1 MTMKDDIKAL
11 LAEFSQAFEQKL
23 NNTKAEVLELHSKTT
38 TSLAQ
43 KLKDAKTTKWRR
55 EGNQRQFEFNLQVT
69 AKFFTKLPNLCYYF
83 FVLNNNCLII
93 RSTGKI
99 TPASLTFRGRLV
111 LDRQPQ
117 CHNKP
122 TQTQVWCICM
132 LLMVS

>member
-1 MTMKDDIKAL
+1 MPGDEHPATKDDIKAM

-69 AKFFTKLPNLCYYF
+69 AKFLQNYQNYVTIFLC
-83 FVLNNNCLII
+83 
-93 RSTGKI
+93 
-99 TPASLTFRGRLV
+99 
-111 LDRQPQ
+111 
-117 CHNKP
+117 
-122 TQTQVWCICM
+122 
-132 LLMVS
+132 